1 MPTLPVVG
9 KVPKGWVIVV
19 GIGSVGAIG
28 YVLWRRHQAG
38 SSSSTAAAAPT
49 TAATGDQFPPDG
61 TVGNPGDPNS
71 TDPDTGMTYG
81 DEQLYGG
88 AFGSGLAA
96 EAFPGSTGGVVASS
110 TPGPTGGPPFSSN
123 SDWFAYAEQQLS
135 GVVDSTALTAAL
147 GVYLTG
153 RAATADQEALIDQ
166 AIAAAGYPPVA
177 GTGGYPP
184 NIKQGGG
191 TGGGG
196 TVPNVVG
203 QNWSGAIHQ
212 LQAAGFKASPGTKP
226 RNATDPITGQS
237 PAAGAQAA
245 KGSTVTLK
253 SHTRR

>member
-19 GIGSVGAIG
+19 AGGSLAAIG

-38 SSSSTAAAAPT
+38 TSSTAAAPA
-49 TAATGDQFPPDG
+49 TAGDQFPPDG

-71 TDPDTGMTYG
+71 TDPATGMTYG

-88 AFGSGLAA
+88 GYGGTGLGASG
-96 EAFPGSTGGVVASS
+96 FPGGTTGGPV
-110 TPGPTGGPPFSSN
+110 TGPPGPTGGPPFGTN
-123 SDWFAYAEQQLS
+123 SDWFSYAETQLS
-135 GVVDSTALTAAL
+135 GIVDATALTAAL

-153 RAATADQEALIDQ
+153 RAATADQESLIDQ

-191 TGGGG
+191 GGGGG

-212 LQAAGFKASPGTKP
+212 LAAAGFKASPGTKP

-237 PAAGAQAA
+237 PAAGAHAG
-245 KGSTVTLK
+245 KGTTVNLK
-253 SHTRR
+253 SGTRR